1 MPIGTS
7 YLANSADTVA
17 SYTDSYVSFTTDL
30 ITNTFEALLQA
41 HHSQVEAYAELVS
54 TLSRGLSTYINE
66 TVNDVQIAEV
76 LDFINVLPLQQ
87 AGFLEEGQTIV
98 YSEPTD
104 GNDNSPLLS
113 ITENGNGGNV
123 DFSTNIANKIFNPG
137 DVSTGI
143 GEIITNI
150 KTLLEKPKEVETRLI
165 ENPYAKFFQSG
176 ANARTKDE
184 AFMDIV
190 RTVIAFNKY
199 GLLENMVE
207 TGLLRMIM
215 DAGSCIVEFDMELTE
230 SYSDKKLSSF
240 RQRTKELEK
249 NRSGVRPGLITSLFH
264 KRNLQRGVKKR
275 KVLTVSK
282 RKRTTSSNTS
292 GSAQMKAKVEIH
304 FSTDYKPLLL
314 NND

>member
-54 TLSRGLSTYINE
+54 TLSQGLSTYINE
-66 TVNDVQIAEV
+66 TANDVQVSEV
-76 LDFINVLPLQQ
+76 LDFINNLPLKQ
-87 AGFLEEGQTIV
+87 AGLLGEEATVV
-98 YSEPTD
+98 YSEPNNT
-104 GNDNSPLLS
+104 NDPLLS
-113 ITENGNGGNV
+113 VTENGSSE
-123 DFSTNIANKIFNPG
+123 DFATSIANKIFDPG
-137 DVSTGI
+137 NVSTGVK
-143 GEIITNI
+143 EVITSI
-150 KTLLEKPKEVETRLI
+150 RTLIEKPKEVETQLV
-165 ENPYAKFFQSG
+165 ESPYTKFSE
-176 ANARTKDE
+176 ANANVRTKDE
-184 AFMDIV
+184 AFMDII
-190 RTVIAFNKY
+190 RTVISFNKY

-207 TGLLRMIM
+207 TGLLRLVV
-215 DAGSCIVEFDMELTE
+215 DAGLIQTEFDMELTE
-230 SYSDKKLSSF
+230 SFSDKDSSSF

-249 NRSGVRPGLITSLFH
+249 SRGGFRSGLIASLYF
-264 KRNLQRGVKKR
+264 KKNLHRAVKKK

-282 RKRTTSSNTS
+282 RKRSTSNDTS

-314 NND
+314 K

>member
-76 LDFINVLPLQQ
+76 LDFINTLPLQQ
-87 AGFLEEGQTIV
+87 AGLLEEGQTVI
-98 YSEPTD
+98 YSEPTGNTD
-104 GNDNSPLLS
+104 RSAMLTVPENANGSALIFSQDIANHILNPSNDN
-113 ITENGNGGNV
+113 
-123 DFSTNIANKIFNPG
+123 A
-137 DVSTGI
+137 GI
-143 GEIITNI
+143 EEIITSI
-150 KTLLEKPKEVETRLI
+150 KSLIEKPKEVETRLI
-165 ENPYAKFFQSG
+165 ENPYTKFSQSG
-176 ANARTKDE
+176 ADARTKDE

-190 RTVIAFNKY
+190 RTVISYNKY
-199 GLLENMVE
+199 GLLGNMVE
-207 TGLLRMIM
+207 TGLLRLVV
-215 DAGSCIVEFDMELTE
+215 DAGLIQTEFDMELTE
-230 SYSDKKLSSF
+230 SYADKDFSSF
-240 RQRTKELEK
+240 RKRTKELDK
-249 NRSGVRPGLITSLFH
+249 NRSGARPGLVRSLFH
-264 KRNLQRGVKKR
+264 KKNLQRGVSKR
-275 KVLTVSK
+275 KVLTVGK
-282 RKRTTSSNTS
+282 RKRLTTNNAS
-292 GSAQMKAKVEIH
+292 GRAQMKAKVEIH